1 MIELAW
7 VRSTTSVHIRST
19 YPVPDSPR
27 QSPQS
32 TPRGTMDASY
42 AVQLIVPA
50 EAGSARLARLVAAAL
65 AADADFTIDET
76 EDLRVAVSELV
87 ALLVEGADDLDDN
100 VTLNFRRGADSV
112 EVAGARVLRAGVSPA
127 GDGVTPDDLALEI
140 LRVVVDEHHYEHD
153 GNGRHFRLLKR
164 ARADA

>member
-1 MIELAW
+1 
-7 VRSTTSVHIRST
+7 
-19 YPVPDSPR
+19 
-27 QSPQS
+27 
-32 TPRGTMDASY
+32 MDATY

-87 ALLVEGADDLDDN
+87 ALLVEGAEDLDDQ
-100 VTLNFRRGADSV
+100 VTLQLRRDVDSV
-112 EVAGARVLRAGVSPA
+112 EVTGARLLRDREATKSH
-127 GDGVTPDDLALEI
+127 DGATPDDLALEI

>member
-1 MIELAW
+1 
-7 VRSTTSVHIRST
+7 
-19 YPVPDSPR
+19 
-27 QSPQS
+27 
-32 TPRGTMDASY
+32 MDASY

-87 ALLVEGADDLDDN
+87 ALLVEGGEEGEKLDDQ
-100 VTLNFRRGADSV
+100 VTLTYHRGPDSV
-112 EVAGARVLRAGVSPA
+112 EVAGARPRRAGEGAS
-127 GDGVTPDDLALEI
+127 GDGATPDDLALEI

-153 GNGRHFRLLKR
+153 GDGRHFRLLKR

>member
-1 MIELAW
+1 
-7 VRSTTSVHIRST
+7 
-19 YPVPDSPR
+19 
-27 QSPQS
+27 
-32 TPRGTMDASY
+32 MDASY

-50 EAGSARLARLVAAAL
+50 EPGSARLARLVAAAL

-87 ALLVEGADDLDDN
+87 ALLVEGGDEADDLDDQ
-100 VTLNFRRGADSV
+100 VTLTYNRGTDSV
-112 EVAGARVLRAGVSPA
+112 EVGGARSLRAGRGSRD
-127 GDGVTPDDLALEI
+127 DGATPDDLALEI

>member
-1 MIELAW
+1 
-7 VRSTTSVHIRST
+7 
-19 YPVPDSPR
+19 
-27 QSPQS
+27 
-32 TPRGTMDASY
+32 MDASY
-42 AVQLIVPA
+42 AVQLILPA

-87 ALLVEGADDLDDN
+87 ALLVEGGDEGERLDDQ
-100 VTLNFRRGADSV
+100 VTLTYHRGPDAV
-112 EVAGARVLRAGVSPA
+112 EVAGARALRAGA
-127 GDGVTPDDLALEI
+127 TAAADGATPDDLALEI

-153 GNGRHFRLLKR
+153 GNGRHFHLLKR

>member
-1 MIELAW
+1 
-7 VRSTTSVHIRST
+7 
-19 YPVPDSPR
+19 
-27 QSPQS
+27 
-32 TPRGTMDASY
+32 MDASY

-50 EAGSARLARLVAAAL
+50 EPGSARLARLVAAAL

-87 ALLVEGADDLDDN
+87 ALLVEAEDDDDLDDQ
-100 VTLNFRRGADSV
+100 VTLSYQRGADSV
-112 EVAGARVLRAGVSPA
+112 EVSGARTLRAG
-127 GDGVTPDDLALEI
+127 GGTGRDGATPDDLALEI

>member
-1 MIELAW
+1 M
-7 VRSTTSVHIRST
+7 
-19 YPVPDSPR
+19 
-27 QSPQS
+27 
-32 TPRGTMDASY
+32 GASH

-87 ALLVEGADDLDDN
+87 ALLVEGAEDPDDD
-100 VTLNFRRGADSV
+100 VTITYRRGADHV
-112 EVAGARVLRAGVSPA
+112 EVKGRRKLGGDDAGSGAGT
-127 GDGVTPDDLALEI
+127 DPDDLALEI
-140 LRVVVDEHHYEHD
+140 LRVVVDEHD
-153 GNGRHFRLLKR
+153 FTQDVTGRSFRLLKR

>member
-1 MIELAW
+1 
-7 VRSTTSVHIRST
+7 
-19 YPVPDSPR
+19 
-27 QSPQS
+27 
-32 TPRGTMDASY
+32 MDASY

-87 ALLVEGADDLDDN
+87 ALLVEGGEEGEKLDDQ
-100 VTLNFRRGADSV
+100 VTLTYNRGPDSV
-112 EVAGARVLRAGVSPA
+112 EVAGARPRLAGEGAS
-127 GDGVTPDDLALEI
+127 GDGATPDDLALEI